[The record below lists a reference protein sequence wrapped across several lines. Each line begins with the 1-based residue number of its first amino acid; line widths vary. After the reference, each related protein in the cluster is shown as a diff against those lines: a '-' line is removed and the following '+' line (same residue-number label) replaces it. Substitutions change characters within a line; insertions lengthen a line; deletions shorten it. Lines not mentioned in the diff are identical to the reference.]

1 MAAILKEIQNMTK
14 SDNLSLSK
22 RQKQALPIFASNL
35 TIEEA
40 CERAGIS
47 RNTFYEWLKEPQFK
61 LELDR
66 LRNEIVNEAVN
77 HLKITSTKA
86 AKTLGDLLE
95 RDDSP
100 TVQRAAANDVLGHVM
115 KFMELKELEDRL
127 ADVERHIGRQQ

>member
-1 MAAILKEIQNMTK
+1 MTE
-14 SDNLSLSK
+14 SDKLSLSK
-22 RQKQALPIFASNL
+22 RQIQALPIFASNL

-61 LELDR
+61 SELER

-77 HLKITSTKA
+77 HLKMTSTKA

-127 ADVERHIGRQQ
+127 ADIERHIGRQQ

>member
-1 MAAILKEIQNMTK
+1 MTE
-14 SDNLSLSK
+14 SDKLSLSK

-127 ADVERHIGRQQ
+127 ADIERHIGRQR

>member
-1 MAAILKEIQNMTK
+1 MTK
-14 SDNLSLSK
+14 SDIFSLSK
-22 RQKQALPIFASNL
+22 RQKQVLPIFASNL

-47 RNTFYEWLKEPQFK
+47 RNTFYGWLKEPQFK

-77 HLKITSTKA
+77 HLKIASTKA
-86 AKTLGDLLE
+86 ARTLADLLE

-127 ADVERHIGRQQ
+127 ADIERHIGERQ

>member
-1 MAAILKEIQNMTK
+1 MTK

-35 TIEEA
+35 TVEEA

-61 LELDR
+61 SELER

-86 AKTLGDLLE
+86 AKTLGNLLE

-127 ADVERHIGRQQ
+127 ADIERHIGRQQ

>member
-1 MAAILKEIQNMTK
+1 MTK
-14 SDNLSLSK
+14 SDTLSLSE

-61 LELDR
+61 SELDR

-86 AKTLGDLLE
+86 AKTLGNLLE

-127 ADVERHIGRQQ
+127 ADIERYIGGQK

>member
-1 MAAILKEIQNMTK
+1 MTK
-14 SDNLSLSK
+14 NDTQGLSS
-22 RQKQALPIFASNL
+22 RQQQVLPIFASNL

-61 LELDR
+61 SELNR

-86 AKTLGDLLE
+86 ARTLADLLE

-127 ADVERHIGRQQ
+127 ADIERHMGRKQ

>member
-1 MAAILKEIQNMTK
+1 MTE
-14 SDNLSLSK
+14 SDKLGLSK
-22 RQKQALPIFASNL
+22 RQTQALPIFASNL

-77 HLKITSTKA
+77 HLKMTSIKA

-127 ADVERHIGRQQ
+127 ADIERHIGRHQ

>member
-1 MAAILKEIQNMTK
+1 MTE
-14 SDNLSLSK
+14 SDKLSLSK
-22 RQKQALPIFASNL
+22 RQTQALPIFASNL
-35 TIEEA
+35 SIEEA

-61 LELDR
+61 SELER

-77 HLKITSTKA
+77 HLKMTSTKA

-115 KFMELKELEDRL
+115 KFIELKELEDRL
-127 ADVERHIGRQQ
+127 ADIERHIGRQQ

>member
-1 MAAILKEIQNMTK
+1 MTE
-14 SDNLSLSK
+14 SDKLSLSK
-22 RQKQALPIFASNL
+22 RQTQALPIFASNL

-61 LELDR
+61 SELDR

-127 ADVERHIGRQQ
+127 ADIERHIGRQQ

>member
-1 MAAILKEIQNMTK
+1 MTK
-14 SDNLSLSK
+14 SDILSLSK
-22 RQKQALPIFASNL
+22 RQKQVLPIFASNL

-40 CERAGIS
+40 CEHAGIS
-47 RNTFYEWLKEPQFK
+47 RNTFYEWLKDPQFK

-86 AKTLGDLLE
+86 ARTLTDLLE

-100 TVQRAAANDVLGHVM
+100 TVQRSAANDVLGHVM

-127 ADVERHIGRQQ
+127 ADIERHIGGQQ

>member
-1 MAAILKEIQNMTK
+1 MTK
-14 SDNLSLSK
+14 SDTFNLSI
-22 RQKQALPIFASNL
+22 RQQQALPIFASNL

-61 LELDR
+61 SELEK

-100 TVQRAAANDVLGHVM
+100 AVQRAAANDVLGHVM

-127 ADVERHIGRQQ
+127 ADIERHIGRQQ

>member
-1 MAAILKEIQNMTK
+1 M
-14 SDNLSLSK
+14 SLSK
-22 RQKQALPIFASNL
+22 RQTQALPIFASNL

-115 KFMELKELEDRL
+115 KFMELEELEDRL
-127 ADVERHIGRQQ
+127 ADIERHMGRQQ

>member
-1 MAAILKEIQNMTK
+1 MTE
-14 SDNLSLSK
+14 SDKLSLSK
-22 RQKQALPIFASNL
+22 RQTQALPIFASNL

-127 ADVERHIGRQQ
+127 ADIEMHIGRQR

>member
-1 MAAILKEIQNMTK
+1 MTE
-14 SDNLSLSK
+14 SDKLSLSK

-61 LELDR
+61 SELDR
-66 LRNEIVNEAVN
+66 LRNEIVSEAVN
-77 HLKITSTKA
+77 HLKVTSTKA
-86 AKTLGDLLE
+86 AKTLGNLLE

-127 ADVERHIGRQQ
+127 ADIERHMGRQQ

>member
-1 MAAILKEIQNMTK
+1 MTK

-40 CERAGIS
+40 CGRAGIS

-127 ADVERHIGRQQ
+127 ADIERHMGRQQ

>member
-1 MAAILKEIQNMTK
+1 MTE
-14 SDNLSLSK
+14 SDKLSLSK
-22 RQKQALPIFASNL
+22 RQTQALPIFASNL

-61 LELDR
+61 LELER

-86 AKTLGDLLE
+86 ARTLADLLE
-95 RDDSP
+95 RGDSP

-127 ADVERHIGRQQ
+127 ADIERHIGRQQ

>member
-1 MAAILKEIQNMTK
+1 MTE
-14 SDNLSLSK
+14 SDKLSLSK
-22 RQKQALPIFASNL
+22 RQAQALPIFASNL

-61 LELDR
+61 SELER

-77 HLKITSTKA
+77 HLKMTSTKA

-127 ADVERHIGRQQ
+127 ADIERHIGRQQ

>member
-1 MAAILKEIQNMTK
+1 MTE
-14 SDNLSLSK
+14 SDKLSLSK

-40 CERAGIS
+40 CGRAGIS

-127 ADVERHIGRQQ
+127 ADIERHMGRQQ

>member
-1 MAAILKEIQNMTK
+1 MTK
-14 SDNLSLSK
+14 SDNLSLSI
-22 RQKQALPIFASNL
+22 RQQQALPIFASNL

-61 LELDR
+61 LELER

-77 HLKITSTKA
+77 HLKMTSTKA

-127 ADVERHIGRQQ
+127 ADIERHIGRQQ

>member
-1 MAAILKEIQNMTK
+1 MTE
-14 SDNLSLSK
+14 SDKLSLSK
-22 RQKQALPIFASNL
+22 RQTQALPIFASNL

-61 LELDR
+61 SELER

-127 ADVERHIGRQQ
+127 ADIERHIGRQQ

>member
-1 MAAILKEIQNMTK
+1 MTK
-14 SDNLSLSK
+14 RDILSLST
-22 RQKQALPIFASNL
+22 RQKQVLPIFASNL

-77 HLKITSTKA
+77 HLKVTSTKA
-86 AKTLGDLLE
+86 ARTLADLLE

-100 TVQRAAANDVLGHVM
+100 TVQRAAANDVLGHVV

-127 ADVERHIGRQQ
+127 ADIERHIGGRQ

>member
-1 MAAILKEIQNMTK
+1 MTE
-14 SDNLSLSK
+14 SDKLSLSK
-22 RQKQALPIFASNL
+22 RQTQALPIFASNL

-127 ADVERHIGRQQ
+127 ADIERHIGRQQ

>member
-1 MAAILKEIQNMTK
+1 MTK
-14 SDNLSLSK
+14 SDTLSLSK
-22 RQKQALPIFASNL
+22 RQKQVLPIFASNL

-40 CERAGIS
+40 CELAGIS

-86 AKTLGDLLE
+86 AKTLAHLLE

-127 ADVERHIGRQQ
+127 ADIERQIGGQQ

>member
-1 MAAILKEIQNMTK
+1 MTE
-14 SDNLSLSK
+14 SDKLSLSK
-22 RQKQALPIFASNL
+22 RQTQALPIFASNL

-127 ADVERHIGRQQ
+127 ADIERHIGRQR

>member
-1 MAAILKEIQNMTK
+1 MTK
-14 SDNLSLSK
+14 SDTLSLSK
-22 RQKQALPIFASNL
+22 RQEQALPIFASNL

-61 LELDR
+61 SELDR

-77 HLKITSTKA
+77 QLKITSTKA
-86 AKTLGDLLE
+86 ARTLADLLE

-127 ADVERHIGRQQ
+127 ADIERHIGRQQ

>member
-1 MAAILKEIQNMTK
+1 MTK
-14 SDNLSLSK
+14 NDNLSLSM
-22 RQKQALPIFASNL
+22 RQKQVLPIFASNL

-47 RNTFYEWLKEPQFK
+47 RNTFYEWLKDPQFK

-66 LRNEIVNEAVN
+66 LRSEIVNEAVN

-86 AKTLGDLLE
+86 ARTLADLLE

-127 ADVERHIGRQQ
+127 ANIERHIGWQH

>member
-1 MAAILKEIQNMTK
+1 MTE

-86 AKTLGDLLE
+86 AKTLGNLLE

-127 ADVERHIGRQQ
+127 ADIERHMGRQQ

>member
-1 MAAILKEIQNMTK
+1 MTK
-14 SDNLSLSK
+14 SDILSLSK
-22 RQKQALPIFASNL
+22 RQKQVLPIFASNL
-35 TIEEA
+35 TIEGA

-47 RNTFYEWLKEPQFK
+47 RNTFYEWLKDPQFK

-86 AKTLGDLLE
+86 AKTLADLLE

-100 TVQRAAANDVLGHVM
+100 TVQRSAANDVLGHVM

-127 ADVERHIGRQQ
+127 ADIERQIGGQR

>member
-1 MAAILKEIQNMTK
+1 MTE
-14 SDNLSLSK
+14 SDKLSLSK
-22 RQKQALPIFASNL
+22 RQTQALPIFASNL

-61 LELDR
+61 SELER

-77 HLKITSTKA
+77 HLKMTSTKA

-127 ADVERHIGRQQ
+127 ADIERHIGRQQ

>member
-1 MAAILKEIQNMTK
+1 MTK
-14 SDNLSLSK
+14 NDSLSLSK

-61 LELDR
+61 SELER

-86 AKTLGDLLE
+86 AKTLGNLLE

-127 ADVERHIGRQQ
+127 ADIERHIGRQQ

>member
-1 MAAILKEIQNMTK
+1 MTK
-14 SDNLSLSK
+14 NDTLSLSA
-22 RQKQALPIFASNL
+22 RQQQALPIFASNL

-40 CERAGIS
+40 CECAGIS

-86 AKTLGDLLE
+86 ARTLAGLLE

-100 TVQRAAANDVLGHVM
+100 TVQRSAANDVLGHVM

-127 ADVERHIGRQQ
+127 ADIERHISGQR